1 MKPSRRQDWES
12 LKRLALGLGLPH
24 VVEATSWG
32 EPVLKAHGKLWVWW
46 SPHEDAPVFKV
57 PLEEREI
64 LLDAEPATF
73 FVTDH
78 YRGHALVLVRPE
90 RLDPEWACA
99 NLRRVWR
106 QMAPKRVLAA
116 FDAAHPEAVGVAP
129 SPAVEARSRKR
140 SRAVAEP
147 GSAHAGAQKRKP
159 RRKGRGSRTS
169 D

>member
-57 PLEEREI
+57 ALEEREV
-64 LLDAEPATF
+64 LLEAEPDTF

-78 YRGHALVLVRPE
+78 YRGHALVLVRPD
-90 RLDPEWACA
+90 RLDADWARA

-106 QMAPKRVLAA
+106 RMAPKRVLAA
-116 FDAAHPEAVGVAP
+116 FDAAPCEPGDATPARAPRAP
-129 SPAVEARSRKR
+129 SRDRSKPAVPSTSART
-140 SRAVAEP
+140 RADR
-147 GSAHAGAQKRKP
+147 QKP
-159 RRKGRGSRTS
+159 RRKGRGSRNS
-169 D
+169 